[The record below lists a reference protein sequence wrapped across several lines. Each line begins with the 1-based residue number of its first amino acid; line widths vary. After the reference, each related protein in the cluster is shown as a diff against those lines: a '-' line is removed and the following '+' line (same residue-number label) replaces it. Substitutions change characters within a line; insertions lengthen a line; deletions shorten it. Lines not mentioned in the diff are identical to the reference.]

1 MGDETAGP
9 CADPGADGRT
19 CEQGRREDQ
28 PEDRSS
34 DRAPARALGGRV
46 QVVVDVDLAV
56 GVAAD
61 EDQPVDLDRA
71 RAREILDGV
80 PVSLAASASA
90 YAAM

>member
-1 MGDETAGP
+1 
-9 CADPGADGRT
+9 
-19 CEQGRREDQ
+19 
-28 PEDRSS
+28 
-34 DRAPARALGGRV
+34 V

-56 GVAAD
+56 GPPAD